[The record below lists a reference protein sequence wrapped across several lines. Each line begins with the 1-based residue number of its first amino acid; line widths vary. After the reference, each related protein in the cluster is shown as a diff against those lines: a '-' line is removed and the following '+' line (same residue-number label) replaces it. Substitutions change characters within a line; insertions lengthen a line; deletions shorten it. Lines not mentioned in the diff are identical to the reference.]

1 MQPPHSMVPTRARG
15 RITGDDPVGPV
26 RTCVG
31 CRERAPQATLLRVGL
46 QDGRPTAD
54 PRRRIPGR
62 GGYVHP
68 VSACVERATRTGSFA
83 RALRAPL
90 AHPAV
95 LANAD
100 ELIDRGAA
108 I

>member
-1 MQPPHSMVPTRARG
+1 MAA
-15 RITGDDPVGPV
+15 PV

-31 CRERAPQATLLRVGL
+31 CRERAPQGSLLRFAR

-68 VSACVERATRTGSFA
+68 VSACVERATRTGSFN
-83 RALRAPL
+83 RALRAQL
-90 AHPAV
+90 VQPAV

-100 ELIDRGAA
+100 GLIDTGAA

>member
-1 MQPPHSMVPTRARG
+1 MSA
-15 RITGDDPVGPV
+15 PV
-26 RTCVG
+26 RTCIG
-31 CRERAPQATLLRVGL
+31 CRERAPQGVLLRVGL
-46 QDGRPTAD
+46 RDGRPTAD

-62 GGYVHP
+62 GGYLHP
-68 VSACVERATRTGSFA
+68 VRACVDRATQTGSFA

-90 AHPAV
+90 AQPAA

-100 ELIDRGAA
+100 GLIDRGAT

>member
-1 MQPPHSMVPTRARG
+1 MAS
-15 RITGDDPVGPV
+15 PV
-26 RTCVG
+26 RTCIG
-31 CRERAPQATLLRVGL
+31 CRQRAPQGALLRVAVL
-46 QDGRPTAD
+46 EGRPTAD

-68 VSACVERATRTGSFA
+68 VSACVRRATQTGSFA

-90 AHPAV
+90 AQPAV

-100 ELIDRGAA
+100 GLIDRGAA

>member
-1 MQPPHSMVPTRARG
+1 MADS
-15 RITGDDPVGPV
+15 V
-26 RTCVG
+26 RTCIG
-31 CRERAPQATLLRVGL
+31 CRERAPQASLLRVAVR
-46 QDGRPTAD
+46 DGRPTAD

-68 VSACVERATRTGSFA
+68 VSACLRRATQTGSFA

-90 AHPAV
+90 AQPAV
-95 LANAD
+95 LVNAD
-100 ELIDRGAA
+100 GLPVVMESIDRGAA

>member
-1 MQPPHSMVPTRARG
+1 MTDPEWSASPTR
-15 RITGDDPVGPV
+15 
-26 RTCVG
+26 TCIG
-31 CRERAPQATLLRVGL
+31 CRQRAPQGALLRVGL

-68 VSACVERATRTGSFA
+68 VAACVSRATQTGSFA
-83 RALRAPL
+83 RALRATL

-100 ELIDRGAA
+100 GLIDRGAP

>member
-1 MQPPHSMVPTRARG
+1 MAA
-15 RITGDDPVGPV
+15 PV
-26 RTCVG
+26 RTCIG
-31 CRERAPQATLLRVGL
+31 CRERAPQAALLRVAA

-68 VSACVERATRTGSFA
+68 VSACLRRASETGSFA

-90 AHPAV
+90 AQPAV
-95 LANAD
+95 LVDAD
-100 ELIDRGAA
+100 GLPVQMELIDRGAA

>member
-1 MQPPHSMVPTRARG
+1 MAAT
-15 RITGDDPVGPV
+15 PV
-26 RTCVG
+26 RTCIG
-31 CRERAPQATLLRVGL
+31 CRERAPQASLLRVAA

-68 VSACVERATRTGSFA
+68 VSSCVRRATQTGSFA
-83 RALRAPL
+83 RALRTPL
-90 AHPAV
+90 AQPAV
-95 LANAD
+95 LASAD
-100 ELIDRGAA
+100 GLIDRGAA